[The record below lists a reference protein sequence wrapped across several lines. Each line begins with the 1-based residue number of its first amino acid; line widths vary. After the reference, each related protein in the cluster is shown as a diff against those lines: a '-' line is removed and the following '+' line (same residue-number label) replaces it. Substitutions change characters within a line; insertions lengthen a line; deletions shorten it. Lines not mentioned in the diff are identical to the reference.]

1 MTVVKT
7 RRGLAQALT
16 VLGLAAALG
25 ATSLPR
31 PSLAGASA
39 AEAFVQGFADRVLA
53 TLRDRSIP
61 APQRLQAVDGLVEQ
75 GFALD
80 RVARLALGRYWR
92 SASESERREFSEL
105 FKAAVLASY
114 SRRFDDYADRRLRV
128 AGAAPAGEQVSV
140 ETYLEGGAAPVRL
153 DWRVAELDGSWR
165 VLDIVVEGV
174 SLLVTY
180 RNEFAAVIE
189 QGGGQVAALIAEL
202 RTRAGGRAGRAT
214 G

>member
-1 MTVVKT
+1 MTIVKT
-7 RRGLAQALT
+7 RRRLIEALT

-25 ATSLPR
+25 ATSLPQ
-31 PSLAGASA
+31 PSLAATGA

-53 TLRDRSIP
+53 TLRDRSLP
-61 APQRLQAVDGLVEQ
+61 APQRLRAVDGLVEQ

-92 SASESERREFSEL
+92 SASASERREFSEL

-128 AGAAPAGEQVSV
+128 ASAAPAGEQVSV
-140 ETYLEGGAAPVRL
+140 ETYLEGGTAPIRL

-189 QGGGQVAALIAEL
+189 QHGGQVAALIVEL
-202 RTRAGGRAGRAT
+202 RTRAGARAGRAT